1 MWVVKIG
8 GSLYGDALLRPWL
21 TMLAELGGGRVAI
34 VCGGGEFADAVRRCQ
49 ALWRFD
55 ELSAHNMAI
64 LAMSQGAYLLRALC
78 PALQMTSAEAEIREV
93 LHRGR
98 TAVWSPAELLRERAD
113 ADTNWEVSADSIALG
128 LARRLNAERLLLIKS
143 CSVDPAASLA
153 ELGRAGIVDARF
165 AGDARDA
172 AFPIEIASRDALDR
186 VSGQLLAGSVPAP
199 DWAVAPG
206 PGPEPGSRRRARLAP
221 PSRPRGAGRG

>member
-8 GSLYGDALLRPWL
+8 GSLYGDTLLPPWL

-49 ALWRFD
+49 VHWRFD
-55 ELSAHNMAI
+55 DLSAHNMAI

-78 PALQMTSAEAEIREV
+78 PALQMASAEAEIREV

-98 TAVWSPAELLRERAD
+98 AAVWSPAELLREQAD

-128 LARRLNAERLLLIKS
+128 LARRLNAERLVLIKS
-143 CSVDPAASLA
+143 CPVDPAACLA
-153 ELGRAGIVDARF
+153 ELGRAGIVDQRF
-165 AGDARDA
+165 ACAAQDA
-172 AFPIEIASRDALDR
+172 AFPIEIVSRDALDR
-186 VSGQLLAGSVPAP
+186 VRGQLLAGSGPEP
-199 DWAVAPG
+199 DWAVPPEPAPRRRG
-206 PGPEPGSRRRARLAP
+206 PGRAVRREP
-221 PSRPRGAGRG
+221 